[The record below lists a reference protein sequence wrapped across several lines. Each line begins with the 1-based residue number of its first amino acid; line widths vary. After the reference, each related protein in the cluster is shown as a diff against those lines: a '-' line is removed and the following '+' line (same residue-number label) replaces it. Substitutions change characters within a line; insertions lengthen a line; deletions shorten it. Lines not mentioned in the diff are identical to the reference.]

1 MCARFKVANFL
12 NSQLV
17 YLLLVTWMVYAY
29 RDIYPLTTYALQPMD
44 VEEGWLI
51 YAKIGVLSFVGI
63 VIPLIIP
70 SQYIPVDPKVI

>member
-70 SQYIPVDPKVI
+70 SQYIPVDSKVI